1 MDIVTVAGTGRHVAS
16 WRCSTALMPSGI
28 AVCGPRGQQQR
39 PVVRERDLANLPT
52 FDPQRT
58 SAPRRWGP

>member
-16 WRCSTALMPSGI
+16 WRNSTALMSSGI

>member
-16 WRCSTALMPSGI
+16 WRFSTALTRSSV
-28 AVCGPRGQQQR
+28 AVCGPQGQQQR